1 MKKTF
6 TTITIL
12 LGSLTGFS
20 QTNFYKLGIGIN
32 AGVSTAY
39 TGLSYTGD
47 EAASDSDAS
56 KDLSINKSKVF
67 GGSVD
72 YYFTPFINAGIEYNM
87 VQLKDGPDQYKRQ
100 FVSDFS
106 SIEVRTNISAGQFF
120 DASYNPFLYA
130 LRTLNIGLG
139 FGVVSGKNNVDDYNP
154 ALNGKILDPI
164 NGVNNQKPFSRQ
176 HGNDIGKKEF
186 SNVFTI
192 PASIGY
198 NFNFYNAYDEAFLQ
212 LGLNYKVVFTTSDDI
227 DGYNDN
233 PVIITGN
240 KSKDVYT
247 TLGVSL
253 KYMFGPRR
261 VSFR

>member
-6 TTITIL
+6 TTISIL

-20 QTNFYKLGIGIN
+20 QANFYKLGIGFN
-32 AGVSTAY
+32 AGMSTAY

-47 EAASDSDAS
+47 EAASDRDAA
-56 KDLSINKSKVF
+56 KELSTNKSKAF
-67 GGSVD
+67 GGSLD
-72 YYFTPFINAGIEYNM
+72 YYFTPFINAGMEYNM
-87 VQLKDGPDQYKRQ
+87 VQLKDGPDQYERQ

-106 SIEVRTNISAGQFF
+106 SIEFRANVSAGQFF
-120 DASYNPFLYA
+120 DFSYSPLLYS
-130 LRTLNIGLG
+130 LRTLNVGLG
-139 FGVVSGKNNVDDYNP
+139 FGVVSGKNNVEDWDSGLNP
-154 ALNGKILDPI
+154 K
-164 NGVNNQKPFSRQ
+164 RQ
-176 HGNDIGKKEF
+176 HGNDLGKKEF

-233 PVIITGN
+233 PAIFSN
-240 KSKDVYT
+240 KAKDIYT

-253 KYMFGPRR
+253 KYMLGPRR

>member
-1 MKKTF
+1 LKKTF

-20 QTNFYKLGIGIN
+20 QTNFYKLGIGFN

-47 EAASDSDAS
+47 EAASDPDAT
-56 KDLSINKSKVF
+56 KDLSINKSKAF
-67 GGSVD
+67 GGSID

-87 VQLKDGPDQYKRQ
+87 VQLKDGPDQYERQ

-106 SIEVRTNISAGQFF
+106 AIEFRANVSAGQFF
-120 DASYNPFLYA
+120 DFSYSPLLYS
-130 LRTLNIGLG
+130 LRTLNVGLG
-139 FGVVSGKNNVDDYNP
+139 FGVVSGKNNVEDWDSG
-154 ALNGKILDPI
+154 L
-164 NGVNNQKPFSRQ
+164 KPSRQ

-227 DGYNDN
+227 DGFNDD
-233 PVIITGN
+233 PTIFSN
-240 KSKDVYT
+240 KAKDIYT